1 VEQDGCRTR
10 LLSGLLID
18 AESLLGLGRDLLL
31 QERVGGGNEVIPER
45 RPEIKDRIAYLTRQE
60 EDLASADRSLCR

>member
-1 VEQDGCRTR
+1 
-10 LLSGLLID
+10 LID